1 MTRTLPRRIG
11 IALGAIAVTGTG
23 LIVGAVAQKLT
34 PAEAAAR
41 LSGTWTI
48 NRELTSGFNAAGRRG
63 GRGGGGNFS
72 LGGNAARFGPT
83 ASYAQRGGGTGP
95 STASDM
101 SDLSPAERAEM
112 AAMREL
118 QQLAEVINIKATAE
132 QIAFEDARGQRIYA
146 IDNKNTKLT
155 VAGSEVN
162 TKSRWDKAI
171 LRQEFSTPSSKLI
184 QTWEVDENGRLVLTA
199 KVESLRLMTPEQK
212 AVFDKK

>member
-34 PAEAAAR
+34 PAEVAAR

-48 NRELTSGFNAAGRRG
+48 NRELTSGFNAASRRG

-132 QIAFEDARGQRIYA
+132 QVAFEDARGQRIYA

>member
-1 MTRTLPRRIG
+1 MG

-118 QQLAEVINIKATAE
+118 QQLAEVITIKATAE
-132 QIAFEDARGQRIYA
+132 QVAFEDARGQRTYA

-212 AVFDKK
+212 AVFDRK

>member
-1 MTRTLPRRIG
+1 MTRTLPRHMG
-11 IALGAIAVTGTG
+11 IALGAIAVAGSG
-23 LIVGAVAQKLT
+23 LIVSAVAQKLT

-72 LGGNAARFGPT
+72 LGGTAARFGPT

-118 QQLAEVINIKATAE
+118 QQLAEVITIKATAE
-132 QIAFEDARGQRIYA
+132 QIAFEDARGQRTYA
-146 IDNKNTKLT
+146 IDNKNAKIT

-184 QTWEVDENGRLVLTA
+184 HTWEVDENGRLLLTA

-212 AVFDKK
+212 AVFDRK

>member
-1 MTRTLPRRIG
+1 MTRTLPRRMG

-34 PAEAAAR
+34 PAEVAAR

-72 LGGNAARFGPT
+72 IGGNAARFGPT

-118 QQLAEVINIKATAE
+118 QQLAEVITIKATAE
-132 QIAFEDARGQRIYA
+132 QVAFEDARGQRTYA
-146 IDNKNTKLT
+146 IDNKNTKIT

-212 AVFDKK
+212 AVFDRK

>member
-1 MTRTLPRRIG
+1 MG

-162 TKSRWDKAI
+162 TKSRWDKAV
-171 LRQEFSTPSSKLI
+171 LRQEFSTSSSKLI

-212 AVFDKK
+212 AVFDRK

>member
-1 MTRTLPRRIG
+1 MG

-34 PAEAAAR
+34 PAEVAAR

-63 GRGGGGNFS
+63 GRGGGGNLS
-72 LGGNAARFGPT
+72 IGGNAARFGPT

-118 QQLAEVINIKATAE
+118 QQLAEVITIKATAE
-132 QIAFEDARGQRIYA
+132 QVAFEDARGQRIYA
-146 IDNKNTKLT
+146 IDNKNTKIT

-212 AVFDKK
+212 AVFDRK